1 MCTKN
6 ELDMILND
14 FVEGTKDIFGTK
26 LKNIVLFG
34 SYARG
39 DYDKESDVDIAVLVD
54 IPREEE
60 RFYIDDIVALISEVD
75 KKYSYAV
82 LLAPIILSNSFFE
95 EWQDTIP
102 FYGAV
107 KNEGVRLIAG

>member
-1 MCTKN
+1 MRTRT

-14 FVEGTKDIFGTK
+14 FITGAKEIFGDK
-26 LKNIVLFG
+26 LKEIILFG

-39 DYDKESDVDIAVLVD
+39 DYDAESDVDIAILAD

-60 RFYIDDIVALISEVD
+60 RNYTDDIVALVSEVD

-82 LLAPIILSNSFFE
+82 LIAPVILSYSFFI
-95 EWQDTIP
+95 EWQEAIP
-102 FYGAV
+102 FYNSV
-107 KNEGVRLIAG
+107 KNEGVRLIA